1 MVVASVMRMT
11 QSLEQWFS
19 TKGNV
24 TSLPLSGWK
33 CLKTLLNVGKGV
45 SVAVL
50 LPGGGGQG
58 CYYGSYSAQD
68 APTAK
73 KPQLVRV
80 VLNDLGNPGGAKP
93 LLGDT
98 ARSEQSSS

>member
-33 CLKTLLNVGKGV
+33 CLKTLLNVGIGV
-45 SVAVL
+45 RVAVL
-50 LPGGGGQG
+50 LPGGGGR
-58 CYYGSYSAQD
+58 D
-68 APTAK
+68 ATVHRTPH
-73 KPQLVRV
+73 
-80 VLNDLGNPGGAKP
+80 
-93 LLGDT
+93 
-98 ARSEQSSS
+98 S